1 VSLPDK
7 KCLVLDVGGVRLDA
21 TIIAVRAGMYT
32 MLSTAHAHGFAPGD
46 ELDRVLYE
54 HFRGEWKK
62 RMKLDTEGDGKARW
76 KLILE
81 AESVKKTL
89 SASASANV
97 SVESLME
104 GLDFKSS
111 INRVRFDMLARK
123 VYHRVAEFALE
134 AVKKATLEPID
145 IDEVHPRNSP
155 LLILLY
161 LY

>member
-1 VSLPDK
+1 
-7 KCLVLDVGGVRLDA
+7 
-21 TIIAVRAGMYT
+21 MYT

-123 VYHRVAEFALE
+123 VYQRVAEFALE

-145 IDEVHPRNSP
+145 IDEVHPRNYP
-155 LLILLY
+155 LNTPILLY
-161 LY
+161 LC